1 MLALFRCMQEGLQP
15 DSPSRGNVINRVEQI
30 LTSGYLRVS
39 GARPVGQDLEIDTA
53 VDTKE
58 TISEMK

>member
-1 MLALFRCMQEGLQP
+1 MQEGLQP